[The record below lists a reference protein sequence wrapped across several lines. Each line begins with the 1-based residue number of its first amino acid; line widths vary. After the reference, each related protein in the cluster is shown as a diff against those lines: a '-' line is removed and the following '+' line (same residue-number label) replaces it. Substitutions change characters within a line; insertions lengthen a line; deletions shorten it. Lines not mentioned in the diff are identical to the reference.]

1 MSACSLK
8 WALSGSRTLAYRP
21 SRGDSAASGDGM
33 GLYYTDDEN
42 FPPQRCE
49 RSARLPAVQQAPRA
63 AAGVSR
69 RRFGAPAGRRP
80 GAGKTRARERN
91 SVERS
96 VGRCAARLAGD
107 GSRNVLRHLAHRD
120 RADRLVLSR
129 HGGRRRPAADAAV
142 RAALAAEVS
151 RGATSHRAHAP
162 RRLLRA
168 ALLPRR
174 EAKTIIDT
182 NGACLSGVSA

>member
-1 MSACSLK
+1 
-8 WALSGSRTLAYRP
+8 
-21 SRGDSAASGDGM
+21 M

-42 FPPQRCE
+42 FAPQRCE

-80 GAGKTRARERN
+80 GAGATRARDRN

-120 RADRLVLSR
+120 RADRLVLSGHR
-129 HGGRRRPAADAAV
+129 RGRRPAADAAV
-142 RAALAAEVS
+142 RTALAAEVS
-151 RGATSHRAHAP
+151 RSAAARTAHPP
-162 RRLLRA
+162 RGLLRA
-168 ALLPRR
+168 TLLPRR

-182 NGACLSGVSA
+182 DGPCLSGVSA